1 MATGK
6 GTPIA
11 LGNTVTV
18 WWDLDSLTNHVVG
31 RVGVQVEENDGS
43 FAKEVPA
50 TCIIFPPSSVLFRS
64 EMDYGQ
70 SAQGTQ
76 ARVFMSHKTTAQPPD
91 HSDALA
97 PDQLQPNTPSVPRGS
112 DLQCKQSHEK

>member
-1 MATGK
+1 MTGSNHPTLCPDTIMATGE

-18 WWDLDSLTNHVVG
+18 WWDLDSLTNRVVG
-31 RVGVQVEENDGS
+31 RVGVQAEENDGS

-64 EMDYGQ
+64 SHGLWTICTGDTGQ
-70 SAQGTQ
+70 GLYVS
-76 ARVFMSHKTTAQPPD
+76 
-91 HSDALA
+91 
-97 PDQLQPNTPSVPRGS
+97 
-112 DLQCKQSHEK
+112 